1 MTDAFRPALFLS
13 ILAHLAGVW
22 LVPTHFLR
30 IAGQRGE
37 RERISVVGV
46 VELPTPEPSVNPS
59 RPRPL
64 LPIVPELVGVEC
76 PEPMAVRL
84 PRPTPRPAAF
94 RRQAARSAPGPQ
106 PRTHADLA
114 RKGPSDYRVALPVS
128 GCVANVKQ
136 VVAADLAERLREEEL
151 RAAARDYRPPQPPR
165 QRPGSNHPLRRSN
178 PDSRSRYL
186 ASVLRRLQRAKY
198 FPHRARSRGI
208 CGTTEV
214 EFVIRADGRLAR
226 VALAR
231 SSGFHVLDHAAKRI
245 VERANPFDPLPGDLG
260 VQELRVVV
268 PVAFRLEEAERRVVG
283 R

>member
-1 MTDAFRPALFLS
+1 MDAFRPAIVAS
-13 ILAHLAGVW
+13 ILAHLAAVW

-84 PRPTPRPAAF
+84 PRPTPRPAAV
-94 RRQAARSAPGPQ
+94 RRQAARSASGPQ

-128 GCVANVKQ
+128 GCVAAPKR
-136 VVAADLAERLREEEL
+136 VVTAELAERLREEEL
-151 RAAARDYRPPQPPR
+151 RAAARDYRPPQRPR
-165 QRPGSNHPLRRSN
+165 QRPGSNRPLRRSN

-208 CGTTEV
+208 GGTTEV

-231 SSGFHVLDHAAKRI
+231 SSGFSVLDHAAKRI
-245 VERANPFDPLPGDLG
+245 VERASPFDPLPSDLG